1 MENKNLEVTFVVD
14 QPASVVFDAIT
25 SVSKWW
31 TENLTGSSKVLHD
44 EFTVEFEGM
53 HFSKQRLIEVVPNQ
67 KIVWLVT
74 ESDLTWIK
82 DKSEWTDTKV
92 VFAIT
97 EHGGKTQLQFT
108 HIGLVPGVECFDGCK
123 GAWGHFVGESLF
135 NLITAGKGYPAKKQ
149 AEKVS

>member
-31 TENLTGSSKVLHD
+31 TENLTGSSKALHD

-67 KIVWLVT
+67 KVVWLVT

-92 VFAIT
+92 VFEVT